1 MARTTPG
8 LRRALLYNFLKKR
21 ATRLFIIPLLL
32 LIVLI
37 NGGFMY
43 FGQYLNTQANT
54 EVQAL
59 DLRNGYSYEEAM
71 GFFELIGEEGRRNY
85 FMVELLLDTVYPLI
99 YSLFFCLLLIAL
111 LRARAIRFEG
121 QLYIFCFLPFLIALV
136 DYIENTAIL
145 FSLASYPDSSA
156 SLLFL
161 ASLATQIKWLLLT
174 LVLAALL
181 VGIFAYFFLPAPTNS
196 SSASSK

>member
-1 MARTTPG
+1 MAKTTPG
-8 LRRALLYNFLKKR
+8 LRRALLYNVLKKR
-21 ATRLFIIPLLL
+21 ATKGYILSLLAIM
-32 LIVLI
+32 IVI
-37 NGGFMY
+37 GGGFSY

-54 EVQAL
+54 QVEPL
-59 DLRNGYSYEEAM
+59 DLRLGYSYEEAM

-85 FMVELLLDTVYPLI
+85 FMVELLLDSVYPLV
-99 YSLFFCLLLIAL
+99 YSLFLCLLLIAL
-111 LRARAIRFEG
+111 LQARALRFEG
-121 QLYIFCFLPFLIALV
+121 QLYMFCFLPFLIALV

-145 FSLASYPDSSA
+145 FSIASYPDSSA

-181 VGIFAYFFLPAPTNS
+181 VGLFAYFFLPAPTNS